1 MPALKLKRILWAGL
15 LASNLML
22 VFISFFLSPHS
33 QNAVSDNFITNLLL
47 GMGALILVFSF
58 VLPKLISKAPQ
69 RPDQT
74 PEQMEITTFILGL
87 AFNESAS
94 IMAFILKFIQHDTN
108 NSLILF
114 ALSIGL
120 FIGRFPKEI

>member
-22 VFISFFLSPHS
+22 VIISFFLSPQS
-33 QNAVSDNFITNLLL
+33 QNTATDNFITYVLM
-47 GMGALILVFSF
+47 GMGALMLVFSF
-58 VLPKLISKAPQ
+58 VIPKLISKAPQ
-69 RPDQT
+69 QPGQT

-87 AFNESAS
+87 ALNESAS

-114 ALSIGL
+114 AISIGL
-120 FIGRFPKEI
+120 FIGRFPKEV